1 MSESNEHRAGRLH
14 GLWAMTNR
22 ELKKWYKAPVIFTLS
37 IVQPIIW
44 MGLLG
49 KAMNISAL
57 FGGST
62 FTNSIMSQPGII
74 TQFTKALMTYGMT
87 QTQANLFLTN
97 PNGIG
102 SVFSG
107 VGNAVLLS
115 TFNTTSYFSF
125 MAVGMIAFTALFTTA
140 FSGMSVVW
148 DRRLGFL
155 NKALSTPVSRGV
167 IIFSKVLS
175 ATFRSMFQAGIII
188 LIAIAF
194 GLQFGAT
201 FNPVYVL
208 GVFAILFLICV
219 GLSSM
224 FIAIT
229 IRSTRIETPMAVM
242 NLITL
247 PLMFASNA
255 FFPTSIMP
263 SWLKAVANVNP
274 MTYTTDAVRQLL
286 IYNSINWWGTV
297 GGQMGIGLDFLYVG
311 IFAVVVAS
319 IGIALSW
326 RFLSK

>member
-1 MSESNEHRAGRLH
+1 
-14 GLWAMTNR
+14 
-22 ELKKWYKAPVIFTLS
+22 
-37 IVQPIIW
+37 
-44 MGLLG
+44 
-49 KAMNISAL
+49 
-57 FGGST
+57 
-62 FTNSIMSQPGII
+62 
-74 TQFTKALMTYGMT
+74 
-87 QTQANLFLTN
+87 
-97 PNGIG
+97 
-102 SVFSG
+102 
-107 VGNAVLLS
+107 
-115 TFNTTSYFSF
+115 

-175 ATFRSMFQAGIII
+175 ATLRSMFQGGIII

-194 GLQFGAT
+194 GLQFGAS
-201 FNPVYVL
+201 FNPIYIL
-208 GVFAILFLICV
+208 GVFAMLFLICM

-263 SWLKAVANVNP
+263 SWLQAVAQVNP
-274 MTYTTDAVRQLL
+274 MSYTTDAVRQLL
-286 IYNSINWWGTV
+286 IYNTTDVVQV
-297 GGQMGIGLDFLYVG
+297 GIDFAYVG
-311 IFAVVVAS
+311 VFAVMVAT
-319 IGIALSW
+319 IGILLSW
-326 RFLSK
+326 RFLNK

>member
-1 MSESNEHRAGRLH
+1 MSENNGNSKNKLH
-14 GLWAMTNR
+14 GLWALTNR
-22 ELKKWYKAPVIFTLS
+22 ELKKWYKAPVIFILS
-37 IVQPIIW
+37 IIQPIIW

-49 KAMNISAL
+49 KAMNIGAIFSSGSFDQL
-57 FGGST
+57 MGKLVLTPPLTSTQSLQLGG
-62 FTNSIMSQPGII
+62 FFQNLQASIMQ
-74 TQFTKALMTYGMT
+74 
-87 QTQANLFLTN
+87 
-97 PNGIG
+97 
-102 SVFSG
+102 
-107 VGNAVLLS
+107 NA
-115 TFNTTSYFSF
+115 FKTTDYFSF

-175 ATFRSMFQAGIII
+175 ATLRSMFQAGIII
-188 LIAIAF
+188 VIAIAF
-194 GLQFGAT
+194 GLQFGAS
-201 FNPVYVL
+201 FHPLYIL
-208 GVFAILFLICV
+208 GVFAMMFLVCV

-255 FFPTSIMP
+255 FFPTNIMP
-263 SWLKAVANVNP
+263 SWLQTVAQFNP

-286 IYNSINWWGTV
+286 IYSTT
-297 GGQMGIGLDFLYVG
+297 DFAQVAADFAYVG
-311 IFAVVVAS
+311 IFALVVAT
-319 IGIALSW
+319 IGIVLSW
-326 RFLSK
+326 RYLSK